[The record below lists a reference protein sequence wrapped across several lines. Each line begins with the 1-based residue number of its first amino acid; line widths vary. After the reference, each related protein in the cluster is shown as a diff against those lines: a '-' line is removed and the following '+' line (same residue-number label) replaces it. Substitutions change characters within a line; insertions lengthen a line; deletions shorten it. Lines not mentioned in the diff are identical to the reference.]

1 MRGLK
6 KLMVFTLAAVIAA
19 SAAGC
24 GSSQGKAEADNTT
37 VTEAGQTGESAA
49 AEADS
54 QNAGA
59 EADSQ
64 NAGAEAEKTSA
75 AGGTVKVSVGS
86 EPDNLDPMLSSA
98 TDTSAIMMNVFEGLL
113 GFNEKGEFIP
123 ALSETYDISEDGL
136 TYSFKLKQGIK
147 FHDGADFTSKDVK
160 YTYEKLAGLNGEAP
174 LNETLNQLLASVETP
189 DDYSVNLIL
198 KEKNAGFLSKATISI
213 VEKDYTQNSTKP
225 VGTGPFKFVEYIQGQ
240 KVILEKYPEYST
252 IKERMPVIDKVE
264 FKIMTD
270 ANARLMGLKS
280 GDLDITSVDAK
291 NVEALKNDYNIVQG
305 PQNMVQLMALNNS
318 VEPFNDVKVRQ
329 AINYAVNK
337 EEIINTVVNGNG
349 TKVDSFLSPSMS
361 TYFNTDL
368 KNCYNTDIEKAKTL
382 LKEAGYENGFK
393 MTITVPSNYQTHV
406 DTAQVIKNQLSKI
419 GIEADIQ
426 LIEWAQ
432 WLDTVYGKANYEA
445 TIIGHSGKLDPNDFL
460 NRFDSAYDKNYFKFS
475 DPQYDELIHQ
485 AAVSTDEAKRVELF
499 KECQQLLVDQ
509 AAAVYIQDP
518 DVIYATSKSVQG
530 MKNYPVTF
538 LDMSSI
544 SLTK

>member
-6 KLMVFTLAAVIAA
+6 KLMVFTLAAVITV

-24 GSSQGKAEADNTT
+24 GSSQSKTEADNT
-37 VTEAGQTGESAA
+37 AAAQSGQTGGTA

-54 QNAGA
+54 QNTGT
-59 EADSQ
+59 DSQ
-64 NAGAEAEKTSA
+64 STGGDAEKTTVS
-75 AGGTVKVSVGS
+75 GGTVKVSVGS

-123 ALSETYDISEDGL
+123 ALAESYDISEDGL

-160 YTYEKLAGLNGEAP
+160 YTYEKLSGLSGEAP
-174 LNETLNQLLASVETP
+174 LNETLNQLLASVVTP
-189 DDYSVNLIL
+189 DDYSVNLVL
-198 KEKNAGFLSKATISI
+198 KEKNAGFLSKAAISV

-225 VGTGPFKFVEYIQGQ
+225 IGTGPFKFVEYIQGQ
-240 KVILEKYPEYST
+240 KVILEKNQDYNT
-252 IKERMPVIDKVE
+252 IKKRVPAIDKVE

-280 GDLDITSVDAK
+280 GDLDITSIDAK

-318 VEPFNDVKVRQ
+318 VEPFNNVKVRQ

-368 KNCYNTDIEKAKTL
+368 KNCYDTDIEKAKAL

-432 WLDTVYGKANYEA
+432 WLDAVYAKANYQA

-460 NRFDSAYDKNYFKFS
+460 NRFDSSYDKNYFKFS
-475 DPQYDELIHQ
+475 DAQYDDLIHE
-485 AAVSTDEAKRVELF
+485 AALSTDDAKRVELF
-499 KECQQLLVDQ
+499 NECQQLLVDQ
-509 AAAVYIQDP
+509 AAAVFIQDP
-518 DVIYATSKSVQG
+518 DVIYATSKNVQG

>member
-1 MRGLK
+1 MKGLK
-6 KLMVFTLAAVIAA
+6 KLMVFTLAAVITV

-24 GSSQGKAEADNTT
+24 GSSQSKAEADNTS
-37 VTEAGQTGESAA
+37 AAQSGQTGEAA
-49 AEADS
+49 PEADS
-54 QNAGA
+54 QNTDT
-59 EADSQ
+59 DSQ
-64 NAGAEAEKTSA
+64 STDGVAEKTSA

-123 ALSETYDISEDGL
+123 ALAKSYDISEDGL

-160 YTYEKLAGLNGEAP
+160 YTYEKLAGLNEEAA

-189 DDYSVNLIL
+189 DDYSVNLVL
-198 KEKNAGFLSKATISI
+198 KEKNAGFLSKATISV

-225 VGTGPFKFVEYIQGQ
+225 IGTGPFKFVEYIQGQ
-240 KVILEKYPEYST
+240 KVILEKNQNYNT
-252 IKERMPVIDKVE
+252 IEERVPSIDKVE

-291 NVEALKNDYNIVQG
+291 NVEALKNDYNMVQG

-318 VEPFNDVKVRQ
+318 VEPFNNVKVRQ
-329 AINYAVNK
+329 AINYAVDK

-368 KNCYNTDIEKAKTL
+368 KNCYDTDIEKAKAL

-432 WLDTVYGKANYEA
+432 WLDTVYAKANYQA

-460 NRFDSAYDKNYFKFS
+460 NRFDSSYDKNYFKFS

-485 AAVSTDEAKRVELF
+485 AALSTDEVKRVELF

-509 AAAVYIQDP
+509 AAAVFIQDP
-518 DVIYATSKSVQG
+518 DVIYAASKKVQG

-544 SLTK
+544 SLTR

>member
-1 MRGLK
+1 M
-6 KLMVFTLAAVIAA
+6 
-19 SAAGC
+19 
-24 GSSQGKAEADNTT
+24 
-37 VTEAGQTGESAA
+37 
-49 AEADS
+49 
-54 QNAGA
+54 
-59 EADSQ
+59 
-64 NAGAEAEKTSA
+64 
-75 AGGTVKVSVGS
+75 
-86 EPDNLDPMLSSA
+86 
-98 TDTSAIMMNVFEGLL
+98 
-113 GFNEKGEFIP
+113 
-123 ALSETYDISEDGL
+123 
-136 TYSFKLKQGIK
+136 
-147 FHDGADFTSKDVK
+147 
-160 YTYEKLAGLNGEAP
+160 
-174 LNETLNQLLASVETP
+174 
-189 DDYSVNLIL
+189 
-198 KEKNAGFLSKATISI
+198 
-213 VEKDYTQNSTKP
+213 
-225 VGTGPFKFVEYIQGQ
+225 
-240 KVILEKYPEYST
+240 
-252 IKERMPVIDKVE
+252 
-264 FKIMTD
+264 
-270 ANARLMGLKS
+270 
-280 GDLDITSVDAK
+280 DAK

>member
-59 EADSQ
+59 EA
-64 NAGAEAEKTSA
+64 EKTSA
-75 AGGTVKVSVGS
+75 VGGTVKVSVGS

-318 VEPFNDVKVRQ
+318 VEPFNDIKVRQ

>member
-37 VTEAGQTGESAA
+37 VTEAGPTGESAA

-59 EADSQ
+59 EA
-64 NAGAEAEKTSA
+64 EKTSA
-75 AGGTVKVSVGS
+75 VGGTVKVSVGS

-475 DPQYDELIHQ
+475 NPQYDELIHQ